1 MPKRKASS
9 TITTVR
15 KNLRSATS
23 STTRENPMKKSRI
36 EKKSLLM
43 FFSHLYFDYIM
54 FLEKES
60 TRTRNFRSNFDQID
74 SDSDDDTPK
83 LVIDTNKDSN
93 EDASTE
99 KTSKQMA
106 LPIERDIETATS
118 ETSRKSPTCEETRT
132 ETNDNTNS
140 KHVHDDHH
148 TTTSQNSNGEN
159 ARQEFRFK

>member
-93 EDASTE
+93 EDAITE

-118 ETSRKSPTCEETRT
+118 ETSRRSPTCEETRT

-140 KHVHDDHH
+140 EPVHDDHH